1 MSSASSASP
10 TRRRMKLRSRP
21 PWPST
26 ASVMRRSSS
35 AAIQAMLGTS
45 RAGLIYWSRRP
56 SGVDIVSRSP
66 QGPLSDRLS
75 RLEGPEMNRKA
86 SAQWQGDLKT
96 GKGTVSTESGVLQNT
111 AYSFSTRFENG
122 KGTNPEELAAAA
134 HAGCFT
140 MALSAELGKA
150 NLVATSLRTTCTVT
164 LDKVDGGWGITESHL
179 EVVAKIPGASQEA
192 FRKAA
197 ETAETGCPI

>member
-1 MSSASSASP
+1 
-10 TRRRMKLRSRP
+10 
-21 PWPST
+21 
-26 ASVMRRSSS
+26 
-35 AAIQAMLGTS
+35 
-45 RAGLIYWSRRP
+45 
-56 SGVDIVSRSP
+56 
-66 QGPLSDRLS
+66 
-75 RLEGPEMNRKA
+75 MNRKA

-111 AYSFSTRFENG
+111 AYSFSTRFENA
-122 KGTNPEELAAAA
+122 KGTNPEELVAAA

-150 NLVATSLRTTCTVT
+150 NLVPTSLRTTCTVT

-179 EVVAKIPGASQEA
+179 EVVAKVPGASQEA

-197 ETAETGCPI
+197 ETAETGCPISKLFKTKITMDAKLEP